1 MKSLKTTLFKEIKIA
16 FAENKIEKE
25 NMDRNYES
33 RGKYQSLSI
42 ENYIKQNVDIEW
54 NQKLWPYT
62 IYWSVIYLVVV
73 FSVQN
78 YMKSR
83 PSFQLRGPLIIWNVL
98 LAVFSIIG
106 TLRMVHGLWILIRDF
121 GFTFSV
127 CNISFAK
134 EYHPLSV
141 WIFLFTWSKLVEFGD
156 TLFIVLRKQNL
167 LFLHWYHHI
176 ATLIFT
182 WYNAA
187 NEVSTGYWF
196 CTMNLF
202 VHSFMYTY
210 YALKAMKINVPRYI
224 SMLITLMQITQ
235 MFTGC
240 FITFWAVIKYYGGE
254 RCEQNDNTLS
264 FAILLYTSY
273 VLLFCRLF
281 YSLYLSKNDKSPLF
295 RRKIQ

>member
-1 MKSLKTTLFKEIKIA
+1 METSDFRRKGEVKLFY
-16 FAENKIEKE
+16 IEE
-25 NMDRNYES
+25 Y
-33 RGKYQSLSI
+33 LT
-42 ENYIKQNVDIEW
+42 QNIDFEW

-62 IYWSVIYLVVV
+62 IYWSAVYLLVI
-73 FSVQN
+73 FSLQN

-83 PSFQLRGPLIIWNVL
+83 PSFQLRGPLVCWNIL
-98 LAVFSIIG
+98 LALFSICGTIRMLTGLG
-106 TLRMVHGLWILIRDF
+106 TLIKEF
-121 GFTFSV
+121 GFTYSV

-134 EYHPLSV
+134 KHHPVSI
-141 WIFLFTWSKLVEFGD
+141 WIYLFTWSKLFEFGD

-167 LFLHWYHHI
+167 IFLHWYHHI

-210 YALKAMKINVPRYI
+210 YAMKAMKINVPRFI
-224 SMLITLMQITQ
+224 AMLVTMMQITQ
-235 MFTGC
+235 MFLGC
-240 FITFWAVIKYYGGE
+240 FITFWAVVNFYSGE
-254 RCEQNDNTLS
+254 YCEQTENTLS
-264 FAILLYTSY
+264 LAVFLYVTY

-281 YSLYLSKNDKSPLF
+281 YALYISKTVRSDTLKQ
-295 RRKIQ
+295 KYQ